1 VSVLSAGCLL
11 WLQRLQPVLAL
22 VAVATLSYQA
32 WLVWRRPACLR
43 TRAMLLILW
52 GSIGSSSLVALM
64 WVGLWLRYR

>member
-1 VSVLSAGCLL
+1 MSIVSAGCVL
-11 WLQRLQPVLAL
+11 WLQQLQPVLAL
-22 VAVATLSYQA
+22 VAVAALSYQA
-32 WLVWRRPACLR
+32 WLVWRRPAFLR